1 MRLAN
6 VHKAQIPE
14 AKVVKY
20 LLSSTHR
27 AGKSKAAFF
36 TSIGFVAERWE
47 ELAAALRRHAVEN
60 TVSQFEETAFGI
72 RYVVDGLLMA
82 PHARRVKIRSVWF
95 VDKGTDR
102 LRFITAY
109 PLKGD
114 HHDSRT

>member
-1 MRLAN
+1 MRLTN
-6 VHKAQIPE
+6 VNKAQIPE
-14 AKVVKY
+14 AKVAKY

-36 TSIGFVAERWE
+36 TSIGFIAEKWE
-47 ELAAALRRHAVEN
+47 ELAEALRDHAVEH
-60 TVSQFEETAFGI
+60 TVSDFEETVFGV

-82 PHARRVKIRSVWF
+82 PNARRLKVRSVWF
-95 VDKGTDR
+95 VDRGTDR

-114 HHDSRT
+114 HNDSRT

>member
-1 MRLAN
+1 MRLTK
-6 VHKAQIPE
+6 VDKAQIPE
-14 AKVVKY
+14 SKVVKY

-36 TSIGFVAERWE
+36 TAIGFIAERWE
-47 ELAAALRRHAVEN
+47 ELAEALRRHAGEN
-60 TVSQFEETAFGI
+60 TVSEIEETVFGT

-82 PHARRVKIRSVWF
+82 PNDRKLKVRSVWF

-114 HHDSRT
+114 HHDSRA